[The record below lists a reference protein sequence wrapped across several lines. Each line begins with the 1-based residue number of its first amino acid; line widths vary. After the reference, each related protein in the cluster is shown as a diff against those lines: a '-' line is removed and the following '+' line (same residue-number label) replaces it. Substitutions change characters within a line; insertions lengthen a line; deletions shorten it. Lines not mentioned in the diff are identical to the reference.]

1 MKKKNHCLFLVT
13 CIASILFS
21 CSSAPKVGETESDA
35 ETVYRQGLYF
45 LEKDDYNN
53 AEAKFMKVISDFSFS
68 KYEPYATVA
77 LGDTYFEKEEFASA
91 ITVYETFLKRHP
103 KHELAPE
110 AELHKAN
117 SYFAQRPSDFFLLPD
132 PSEKDIQEVY
142 TATALYREFL
152 KKYPDDKNADECR
165 ENLAKA
171 EAILIEKDL
180 RIAEFYGK
188 KKKCAGVN
196 LRLKHIFD
204 NYEVSSPKALA
215 RIDKLK
221 QKCPAETALDYQ
233 KPITEE
239 AINQESSE
247 NASKIE
253 NNTQEQTAP
262 QEGDSSASEAK

>member
-1 MKKKNHCLFLVT
+1 MKKNLFLVT
-13 CIASILFS
+13 CIASLLFS
-21 CSSAPKVGETESDA
+21 CTSAPKVGETESDA
-35 ETVYRQGLYF
+35 ETVYRQGLYYLKKEDF
-45 LEKDDYNN
+45 NN

-77 LGDTYFEKEEFASA
+77 LGDTYFEKEEYASA

-132 PSEKDIQEVY
+132 PSEKDIEEVY
-142 TATALYREFL
+142 TAASLYREFL
-152 KKYPDDKNADECR
+152 KKYPDDKDVDECK

-196 LRLKHIFD
+196 LRLKRIAD
-204 NYEVSSPKALA
+204 NYEVTSPKVSA
-215 RIDKLK
+215 RIEKLK
-221 QKCPAETALDYQ
+221 QKCPPETALDYQ
-233 KPITEE
+233 KPLPEE
-239 AINQESSE
+239 AAGQENSE
-247 NASKIE
+247 NAPQTE
-253 NNTQEQTAP
+253 NNTQEETAP
-262 QEGDSSASEAK
+262 RDGGPSASETK